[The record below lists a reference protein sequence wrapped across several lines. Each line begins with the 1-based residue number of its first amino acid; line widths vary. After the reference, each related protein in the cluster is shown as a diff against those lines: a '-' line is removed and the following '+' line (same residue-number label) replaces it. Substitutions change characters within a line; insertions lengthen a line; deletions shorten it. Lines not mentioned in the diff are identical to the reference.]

1 MNKKSILLE
10 VVREDI
16 KYLIEAKGGKEWG
29 FNHYISLIPCKSDNW
44 FQLLYDS
51 IQVCYG
57 PLEEINAIVKAWC
70 RIADIERG
78 NFNA

>member
-1 MNKKSILLE
+1 MNKKSTLLE
-10 VVREDI
+10 VVQEDI
-16 KYLIEAKGGKEWG
+16 KYLIEAKVGKEWG

-44 FQLLYDS
+44 FQLIYDS

-57 PLEEINAIVKAWC
+57 PLEEINDIVKAWC